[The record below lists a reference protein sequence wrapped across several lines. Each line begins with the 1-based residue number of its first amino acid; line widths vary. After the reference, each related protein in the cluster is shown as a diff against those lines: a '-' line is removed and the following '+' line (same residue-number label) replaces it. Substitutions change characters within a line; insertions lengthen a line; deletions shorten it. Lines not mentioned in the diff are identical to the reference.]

1 MPFLMKIVHNIKAF
15 INKMGSFYDTFDDKI
30 MSKTFKAG
38 TTKTAASRSTTTTTS
53 RLEQQL
59 KQHDCEAIAVVK
71 QYIRNQQHDDDN
83 DANSTIEIDHIA
95 EYLSIVAPVAAA
107 NGQEERSALVHN
119 EPGQR
124 DL

>member
-1 MPFLMKIVHNIKAF
+1 
-15 INKMGSFYDTFDDKI
+15 
-30 MSKTFKAG
+30 MSKTYKAG
-38 TTKTAASRSTTTTTS
+38 TTKTAASRSTATTS

-59 KQHDCEAIAVVK
+59 KQYDCEAIAVVK

-83 DANSTIEIDHIA
+83 DANCTIEIDHIA
-95 EYLSIVAPVAAA
+95 EYLSIVAPGAAA
-107 NGQEERSALVHN
+107 NGQEERSARVHN